1 MSEFARKFDKAL
13 MAFGYPMGALAY
25 DVATMPLP
33 PDGDFD
39 ELLRLMVGEQT
50 EGQ

>member
-1 MSEFARKFDKAL
+1 MTEFARKFDKAL
-13 MAFGYPMGALAY
+13 QAFGYPFGAFAY
-25 DVATMPLP
+25 ELATMPMP

-39 ELLRLMVGEQT
+39 ELLRLIVGQQT